1 MLEDCAGE
9 TERFEFKLGLYS
21 FNPQTQKKTF
31 NTKLVSNI
39 AKKATSF
46 ANTPSHKSS
55 YIMIGVADSDS
66 YNASDL
72 GIEPFKIG
80 PISIVGIKRD
90 LILSGKSIDEY
101 YQHYFSAL
109 SQEPVSEEMMTMLK
123 GIKSYTY
130 NGATVLSI
138 KIDNTGKPEPY
149 NDKYYRREGTNTVE
163 LNVPDLISLTQNLQK
178 HMDD

>member
-1 MLEDCAGE
+1 
-9 TERFEFKLGLYS
+9 
-21 FNPQTQKKTF
+21 
-31 NTKLVSNI
+31 
-39 AKKATSF
+39 
-46 ANTPSHKSS
+46 
-55 YIMIGVADSDS
+55 MIGVADSDS

-90 LILSGKSIDEY
+90 LTLSGKSIDEY

-123 GIKSYTY
+123 DIKSYTY

-138 KIDNTGKPEPY
+138 KIDNTGKNKFVRESGYRYIDFDEAVSDGIGNWKSGMLSNDGVHPSKAGAKIMADIFLIDFPEIMNY
-149 NDKYYRREGTNTVE
+149 TK
-163 LNVPDLISLTQNLQK
+163 
-178 HMDD
+178 

>member
-1 MLEDCAGE
+1 
-9 TERFEFKLGLYS
+9 
-21 FNPQTQKKTF
+21 
-31 NTKLVSNI
+31 
-39 AKKATSF
+39 
-46 ANTPSHKSS
+46 
-55 YIMIGVADSDS
+55 MIGVADSDS

-90 LILSGKSIDEY
+90 LTLSGKSIDEY

-123 GIKSYTY
+123 DIKSYTY

-138 KIDNTGKPEPY
+138 K
-149 NDKYYRREGTNTVE
+149 
-163 LNVPDLISLTQNLQK
+163 
-178 HMDD
+178 